1 MKFRVDLDARGY
13 EVHVG
18 HGTRALL
25 ESIIR
30 DRAPRAQRAVI
41 VTSPQLRVLPWFDFV
56 TGVEAD
62 VVEVPDGE
70 RAKTPATFV
79 ELVET
84 LAQRGLSRDD
94 LVVAIGGGAITDL
107 AGFAAASYLR
117 GIDFVNV
124 ATSVAG
130 QVDAAIGGKTGV
142 NLAAGKNL
150 LGAFHQPIAVV
161 CDLDVL
167 ETLPPRDFRA
177 GMGEVV
183 KCALLEGLDGEGLRS
198 MSFDAQVELAIA
210 LKARVVSGDERE
222 GSTRALL
229 NYGHTLAHAL
239 ERASIAQGRDDL
251 RHGEAVAIGL
261 AFAARLARALG
272 RLNDAGVAVH
282 DEMLAS
288 VNLPTRVPDHYDTL
302 DLLEAMKHD
311 KKAHH
316 DLTFVLA
323 GPEGFSVVRGVD
335 TELVRH
341 ELEQFRGES

>member
-1 MKFRVDLDARGY
+1 MRVDLGARGY
-13 EVHVG
+13 DVHVG
-18 HGTRALL
+18 HGTRAQLA
-25 ESIIR
+25 SIIR
-30 DRAPRAQRAVI
+30 ERASRAKCAVI
-41 VTSPQLRVLPWFDFV
+41 VTSPKLRALPWFDLV
-56 TGVEAD
+56 TGLETD

-70 RAKTPATFV
+70 RAKTPETFV
-79 ELVET
+79 GLVET

-94 LVVAIGGGAITDL
+94 LVVAVGGGAITDL

-117 GIDFVNV
+117 GIDVLHV

-142 NLAAGKNL
+142 NLVAGKNL

-177 GMGEVV
+177 GLGEVV
-183 KCALLEGLDGEGLRS
+183 KCALLEGLGAEELRL
-198 MSFDAQVELAIA
+198 MSFEAQVELAIS

-229 NYGHTLAHAL
+229 NYGHTLAHAM
-239 ERASIAQGRDDL
+239 ERASILQGHDDL

-272 RLNDAGVAVH
+272 RLDDAGVEVH

-288 VNLPTRVPDHYDTL
+288 VQLPSRVPAQYDTA
-302 DLLEAMKHD
+302 DLLEAMSHD

-323 GPEGFSVVRGVD
+323 GPQGFSVVRGVD
-335 TELVRH
+335 ATLVRD
-341 ELEQFRGES
+341 ELEHFRGES